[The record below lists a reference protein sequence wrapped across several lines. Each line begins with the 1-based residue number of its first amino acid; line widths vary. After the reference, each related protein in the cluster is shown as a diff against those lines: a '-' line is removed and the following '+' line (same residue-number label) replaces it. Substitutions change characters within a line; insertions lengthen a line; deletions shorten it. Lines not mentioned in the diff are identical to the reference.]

1 MLARVWHTTVM
12 KISELI
18 AHLEKLQS
26 AHGDLPVL
34 LATSFDD
41 EFQWDDIDEET
52 VEARAG
58 SKAAAD
64 KHNIPYDPY
73 SYSGIMRLPDNGAYI
88 TIG

>member
-1 MLARVWHTTVM
+1 MVWYNTVM

-26 AHGDLPVL
+26 VHGDLPVL

-41 EFQWDDIDEET
+41 EFQWDDVEEET

-64 KHNIPYDPY
+64 RHNIPYDLY
-73 SYSGIMRLPDNGAYI
+73 SNSGGMRLPDGGAYI